1 MYVLADEQI
10 EFIRRDLLAQ
20 GIRNEGLQQDL
31 LDHICCVVEHELAA
45 EDDFEVFYQQR
56 IKHFYKRE
64 LKEIEEETIAL
75 LTFKNYYVMKK
86 IMLLSGGVL
95 TALLVVGLTLKFM
108 HLPGAAVMLVLGVAL
123 LNFVFLPL
131 LFTLK
136 IKENKTLREKAI
148 SGIATLCGMLM
159 SIGLI
164 FKVMHWPGANMLIV
178 TGFGALLL
186 VFLPVYFFTGIRQ
199 AETKVNTIVS
209 SVIILS
215 AASLILILVRS
226 PKASQDVYA
235 ATTESILRS
244 EQILQTQKQ
253 QNQKLVMSDTA
264 DITGN
269 EIYDACQELKK
280 YLIECETGGAELD
293 TAQGKY
299 ITEGSAEDYFKPTS
313 KAALHLQKAQKA
325 IAQYNAVVPNGSLK
339 LDDLSEV
346 QKQRVPDVLN
356 RLIQTQMMVLQN
368 KMLQQKVQ

>member
-1 MYVLADEQI
+1 MYLLTDAQI

-20 GIRNEGLQQDL
+20 GIQLEGLQQDL

-64 LKEIEEETIAL
+64 LREIEEETIAL
-75 LTFKNYYVMKK
+75 LTFKNYYIMKK

-108 HLPGAAVMLVLGVAL
+108 HLPGAAVMLVLGVAI

-136 IKENKTLREKAI
+136 IKEKQTSREKAI
-148 SGIATLCGMLM
+148 SGIATICGMLM

-178 TGFGALLL
+178 VGFGALLL

-199 AETKVNTIVS
+199 AETKINTIVS

-226 PKASQDVYA
+226 PKATEDVYA
-235 ATTESILRS
+235 ATTASVLRS
-244 EQILQTQKQ
+244 EQILKNQ
-253 QNQKLVMSDTA
+253 QLQIQKLAINDTA
-264 DITGN
+264 EITGN
-269 EIYDACQELKK
+269 EVYDLCQNIKK
-280 YLIECETGGAELD
+280 YLIRCETGGAELD
-293 TAQGKY
+293 IAQGKY
-299 ITEGSAEDYFKPTS
+299 ITEGSAEDYFAQATPAANDLAKVNDAISKYNRSLGTS
-313 KAALHLQKAQKA
+313 SAK
-325 IAQYNAVVPNGSLK
+325 IE
-339 LDDLSEV
+339 DLTGI
-346 QKQRVPDVLN
+346 QKQRVADAIQ

-368 KMLQQKVQ
+368 HALQQKVQ

>member
-1 MYVLADEQI
+1 MYLLTDAQI

-20 GIRNEGLQQDL
+20 GIQLEGLQQDL

-45 EDDFEVFYQQR
+45 EDDFEAFYQQR

-64 LKEIEEETIAL
+64 LREIEEETIAL
-75 LTFKNYYVMKK
+75 LTFKNYYIMKK

-108 HLPGAAVMLVLGVAL
+108 HLPGAAVMLVLGVAI

-136 IKENKTLREKAI
+136 IKEKQTSREKAI
-148 SGIATLCGMLM
+148 SGIATICGMLM

-178 TGFGALLL
+178 VGFGALLL

-226 PKASQDVYA
+226 PKATEDVYA
-235 ATTESILRS
+235 ATTASVLRS
-244 EQILQTQKQ
+244 EQILKNQ
-253 QNQKLVMSDTA
+253 QLQIQKLSINDTA
-264 DITGN
+264 EITGN
-269 EIYDACQELKK
+269 EVYDLCQNIKK
-280 YLIECETGGAELD
+280 YLIRCETGGAELD
-293 TAQGKY
+293 IAQGKY
-299 ITEGSAEDYFKPTS
+299 ITEGSAEDYFAQATPAANDLAKVNDAISKYNRSLGTS
-313 KAALHLQKAQKA
+313 SAK
-325 IAQYNAVVPNGSLK
+325 IE
-339 LDDLSEV
+339 DLTGI
-346 QKQRVPDVLN
+346 QKQRVADAIQ

-368 KMLQQKVQ
+368 HALQQKVQ

>member
-1 MYVLADEQI
+1 MYLLTDAQI

-20 GIRNEGLQQDL
+20 GIQLEGLQQDL

-45 EDDFEVFYQQR
+45 EDDFEAFYQQR

-64 LKEIEEETIAL
+64 LREIEEETIAL

-108 HLPGAAVMLVLGVAL
+108 HLPGAAFMLVLGVAI

-136 IKENKTLREKAI
+136 IKEKQTSREKAI
-148 SGIATLCGMLM
+148 SGIATICGMLM

-178 TGFGALLL
+178 VGFGALLL

-199 AETKVNTIVS
+199 AETKVNTMVS

-226 PKASQDVYA
+226 PKATEDVYA
-235 ATTESILRS
+235 ATTASVLRS
-244 EQILQTQKQ
+244 EQILKNQQQ
-253 QNQKLVMSDTA
+253 QNQKLTMNDTA
-264 DITGN
+264 EITGN
-269 EIYDACQELKK
+269 EVYDLCQNIKK
-280 YLIECETGGAELD
+280 YLIQCETGGAELD
-293 TAQGKY
+293 IAQGKY
-299 ITEGSAEDYFKPTS
+299 ITEGSAEDYFAQVSP
-313 KAALHLQKAQKA
+313 AATDLAKTNEA
-325 IAQYNAVVPNGSLK
+325 INRYNRSLAAGCLK
-339 LDDLSEV
+339 IDDLSGI
-346 QKQRVPDVLN
+346 QKQRVGDALQ

-368 KMLQQKVQ
+368 NALQQKVQ

>member
-1 MYVLADEQI
+1 MYLLTDEQI

-20 GIRNEGLQQDL
+20 GIHREGLQQDL

-75 LTFKNYYVMKK
+75 FTFKNYYLMKK

-108 HLPGAAVMLVLGVAL
+108 HLPGAAVLLVLGVAL

-148 SGIATLCGMLM
+148 SGIATFCGMLM

-178 TGFGALLL
+178 VGFGALLL

-199 AETKVNTIVS
+199 PETKVNTIVS

-226 PKASQDVYA
+226 PKASQDIYA

-244 EQILQTQKQ
+244 EQILQTQKL

-264 DITGN
+264 DMTGN
-269 EIYDACQELKK
+269 EIYDVCQDLKK

-293 TAQGKY
+293 IAHGKY
-299 ITEGSAEDYFKPTS
+299 ITEGSAEDYFGAES
-313 KAALHLQKAQKA
+313 KAALNLQKAQKA
-325 IAQYNAVVPNGSLK
+325 IAQYNASAPGGSLK

-346 QKQRVPDVLN
+346 QKQRVPEVLN